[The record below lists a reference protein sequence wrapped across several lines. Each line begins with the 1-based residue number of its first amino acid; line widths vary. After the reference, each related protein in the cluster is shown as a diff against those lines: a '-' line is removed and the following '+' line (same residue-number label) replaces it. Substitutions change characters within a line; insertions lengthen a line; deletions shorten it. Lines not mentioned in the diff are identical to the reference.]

1 MRASARADS
10 ARARGVGLG
19 LLQFLA
25 RHDAGGEQ
33 LALARQRLL
42 RQVLVGLG
50 LGGVGL
56 GLAEIGRCQQCQ
68 RGARLHALAQVGADG
83 GHAPGEGRDDALR
96 ALLVPHQARRQLDAQ
111 HAGRAG
117 FRHRQQ
123 GQLRVVAGVVQLPG
137 LQHRGRGLGFG
148 RGGAGLLA
156 AGQGERGAQ
165 RQGAAAAGE
174 GEG

>member
-1 MRASARADS
+1 MPDAHALSALPRQLRAEAVSLTFSGVRALKS
-10 ARARGVGLG
+10 VSLSLERGKVLG
-19 LLQFLA
+19 LIGPNG
-25 RHDAGGEQ
+25 AGKTTMVN
-33 LALARQRLL
+33 
-42 RQVLVGLG
+42 VLSGFNT
-50 LGGVGL
+50 
-56 GLAEIGRCQQCQ
+56 
-68 RGARLHALAQVGADG
+68 
-83 GHAPGEGRDDALR
+83 PGEGRDDALR
-96 ALLVPHQARRQLDAQ
+96 ALLVPHQARWQLDAQ

-165 RQGAAAAGE
+165 RQGAATAGE